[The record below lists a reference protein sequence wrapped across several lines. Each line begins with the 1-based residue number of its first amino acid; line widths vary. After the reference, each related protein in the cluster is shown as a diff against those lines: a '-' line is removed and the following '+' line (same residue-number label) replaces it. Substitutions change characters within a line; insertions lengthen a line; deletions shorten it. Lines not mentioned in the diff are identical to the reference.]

1 MSLKIKRILWIIL
14 GITFLF
20 FLKVTVII
28 PGLHFIFAIFCFKR
42 AYDINKRVN
51 VAHLA
56 AE

>member
-28 PGLHFIFAIFCFKR
+28 PGLHFIFAIFYFKR